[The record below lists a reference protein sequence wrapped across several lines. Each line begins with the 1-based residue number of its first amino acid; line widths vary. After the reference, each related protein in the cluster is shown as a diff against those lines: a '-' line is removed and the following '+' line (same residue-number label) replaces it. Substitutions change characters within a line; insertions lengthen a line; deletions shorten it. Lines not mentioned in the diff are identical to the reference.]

1 MSFVVKQTGRATERG
16 GATPLS
22 APLAETVP
30 VAMFKAEVAA
40 WARRIGVMPREV
52 HVRPM
57 SRKWASCSS
66 RGRLSFDCELLRQP
80 AAFRAEVMAHE
91 LLHLKV
97 PNHGKV
103 FKSLLRAYL
112 HEHGK
117 RSQFVKGQA

>member
-1 MSFVVKQTGRATERG
+1 VSVETRRSGWATEKG
-16 GATPLS
+16 GVPPLS

-30 VAMFKAEVAA
+30 VAMFKAEVVA
-40 WARRIGVMPREV
+40 WARRIGVVPREV

-57 SRKWASCSS
+57 KRKWASCSS
-66 RGRLSFDCELLRQP
+66 RGRLTFDRDLLRQP

-103 FKSLLRAYL
+103 FKSLLKAFLHQNRGSRAD
-112 HEHGK
+112 
-117 RSQFVKGQA
+117 STVQS

>member
-1 MSFVVKQTGRATERG
+1 VSVSAKYMGRLKERE
-16 GATPLS
+16 GAPPLP

-30 VAMFKAEVAA
+30 VAMFKSEVAA
-40 WARRIGVMPREV
+40 WARRIGVVPREV

-66 RGRLSFDCELLRQP
+66 RGRVTFDSELLRQP
-80 AAFRAEVMAHE
+80 AAFRAEVVAHE

-112 HEHGK
+112 RDNGRCSSELREHP
-117 RSQFVKGQA
+117 